1 MGESGHPP
9 SNVYRLGEDAERAED
24 ARGHPCLS
32 VCLTQLCL
40 SLRWNFHK
48 IASSDDFTIA
58 ASKPSVLL
66 AVRMNA
72 KSRLVRRKC
81 FGKRGKLN
89 FGCPKEVRPPRKS
102 CDSTCFRNGSKF
114 RCIRSTPT
122 EIQSMSENDFEL
134 TESLAETPQF
144 GMGIGFGLSGVRLL
158 SIHAP
163 LPAAPCHE
171 TCDTQK
177 RSSRKRGPSPTPT
190 K

>member
-89 FGCPKEVRPPRKS
+89 FGCPKEVRPPAEKLRLQEENRSDHVGERIHSVKRIAGRGA
-102 CDSTCFRNGSKF
+102 RNF
-114 RCIRSTPT
+114 TPWVL
-122 EIQSMSENDFEL
+122 E
-134 TESLAETPQF
+134 
-144 GMGIGFGLSGVRLL
+144 
-158 SIHAP
+158 
-163 LPAAPCHE
+163 
-171 TCDTQK
+171 
-177 RSSRKRGPSPTPT
+177 PT
-190 K
+190 